1 MCTFLS
7 LFLSKNIQSF
17 ETGGYNDT
25 GHLNHYMLEP
35 AEDPGL
41 CKAKRKYILFFIM
54 NFRPKI

>member
-25 GHLNHYMLEP
+25 GSSLLEP